1 MNPNR
6 SVEAN
11 YRLWSV
17 STKDGNSYSGRLEAE
32 TRTTVEILDLTVQK
46 HVIQRKEIET
56 LEGSNLSIMPVG
68 FEPLPKEDIKALLE
82 YLASSHWCQ

>member
-1 MNPNR
+1 MFESSCAICHKIDGKGGAVGSELTGIGSRDRADILLEIMDPNR

-32 TRTTVEILDLTVQK
+32 TRTTVEILDLRVK
-46 HVIQRKEIET
+46 HD
-56 LEGSNLSIMPVG
+56 P
-68 FEPLPKEDIKALLE
+68 A
-82 YLASSHWCQ
+82 